1 MILAGENM
9 KYLEETCSTA
19 NFSATNSKQ
28 TSLGS
33 KPGVRGDRP
42 ATDAQRFRPVIAVWI
57 KVERW
62 SKIIPEEHKNGY

>member
-42 ATDAQRFRPVIAVWI
+42 ATDA
-57 KVERW
+57 
-62 SKIIPEEHKNGY
+62 